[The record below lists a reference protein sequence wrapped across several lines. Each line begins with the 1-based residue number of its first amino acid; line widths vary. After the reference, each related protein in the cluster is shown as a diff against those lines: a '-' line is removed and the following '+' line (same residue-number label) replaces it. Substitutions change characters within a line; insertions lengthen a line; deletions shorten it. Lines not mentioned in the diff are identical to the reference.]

1 MSASTV
7 FKLSPLTIALLVA
20 SQATYAKDDIEIV
33 EVTGHTPEG
42 VDITIDS
49 DQLAKSQAQDLNDI
63 FRKDAEV
70 SVGGSSGVSQKVYVR
85 GLEDTML
92 NVSIDGAEQS
102 GNLFHHQGRLSIE
115 PELLKQ
121 VDVSAGTGRAT
132 DGPGALGGAIK
143 FTTKDAHDL
152 LAAGETYG
160 AMLKGG
166 YYTNNEGYK
175 VSASLYGEVAD
186 QLGLLASFGY
196 VDGDNIEDGKGQEQ
210 PYTALEQQIALL
222 KLSGQLNDEHYLSIS
237 YDYRNDD
244 GRRLNRPHFQP
255 SFKNAPLDQETD
267 RSTFTLNHKYAASEL
282 FNLDTTLYYTDS
294 RLAHKDHPRW
304 GTSDGSIQTTGI
316 KIFNTSKLTD
326 HTLVYGLDYKK
337 DKSEFETNYDGKKDD
352 EEKGTVYGLFVQDDW
367 MLTETIILTAGAR
380 YDWYELTDNK
390 DQDFDS
396 NGFSPNVG
404 INYNALEGLN
414 LFASYAEAFRGQQIK
429 ELFVIDYRENDPNRK
444 PEEARNLELGAN
456 YQYDDFFAG
465 VTFFDSTIK
474 DVVTNQDAV
483 YTNVG
488 DLDNQGVTAYLGYA
502 IADVSARLSYNQSR
516 PELNGTPLSD
526 EDSTLGTSIGDTWVL
541 DLIYQPMETLE
552 FGWNARFVE
561 RLTDVA
567 DPTVHP
573 EKSGYG
579 VHDVYAYWMPLAD
592 EELSLTLS
600 VKNVFD
606 KYYFDHASYMAYI
619 GSPVAQGYASPGRDF
634 RFNVTYAF

>member
-7 FKLSPLTIALLVA
+7 FKLSPLTIALFVA
-20 SQATYAKDDIEIV
+20 SQGTYANDDM
-33 EVTGHTPEG
+33 EVMEVLGHTPEG
-42 VDITIDS
+42 IDITIDS

-63 FRKDAEV
+63 FRKDAEI
-70 SVGGSSGVSQKVYVR
+70 SVGGSSGVSQKIYVR

-121 VDVSAGTGRAT
+121 VDVSAGAGRAT

-152 LAAGETYG
+152 LTAGETYG

-166 YYTNNEGYK
+166 YNTNNEGYK

-210 PYTALEQQIALL
+210 PYTALEQQVALL
-222 KLSGQLNDEHYLSIS
+222 KLSGQLNDEHYLSVS

-267 RSTFTLNHKYAASEL
+267 RSTFTLNHKYNASDL
-282 FNLDTTLYYTDS
+282 FNLDTTFYYTDS
-294 RLAHKDHPRW
+294 HLAHKDHPRW
-304 GTSDGSIQTTGI
+304 GTSDGSIQTSGV
-316 KIFNTSKLTD
+316 KIFNTSKLTG

-337 DKSEFETNYDGKKDD
+337 DKSEFETNYDGKKND

-380 YDWYELTDNK
+380 YDWYELTDNME
-390 DQDFDS
+390 QDFDS
-396 NGFSPNVG
+396 SGFSPNVG

-465 VTFFDSTIK
+465 ITFFDSTIK
-474 DVVTNQDAV
+474 DVVTNQGAI

-488 DLDNQGVTAYLGYA
+488 DLDNQGITAYLGYA

-541 DLIYQPMETLE
+541 DLIYQPMESLE

-573 EKSGYG
+573 EKPGYG
-579 VHDVYAYWMPLAD
+579 VHDVYAYWMPIAD

>member
-7 FKLSPLTIALLVA
+7 FKLSPLTIALFVA
-20 SQATYAKDDIEIV
+20 SQVTYANDDM
-33 EVTGHTPEG
+33 EVMEVLGHTPEG
-42 VDITIDS
+42 IDITIDS

-63 FRKDAEV
+63 FRKDAEI
-70 SVGGSSGVSQKVYVR
+70 SVGGSSGVSQKIYVR

-92 NVSIDGAEQS
+92 NVSIDGAAQS

-121 VDVSAGTGRAT
+121 VDVSAGAGRAT

-152 LAAGETYG
+152 LTAGETYG

-210 PYTALEQQIALL
+210 PYTALEQQVAIL
-222 KLSGQLNDEHYLSIS
+222 KLSGQLNDEHYLSVS

-267 RSTFTLNHKYAASEL
+267 RSTFTLNHKYNASDL
-282 FNLDTTLYYTDS
+282 FNLDTTFYYTDS

-304 GTSDGSIQTTGI
+304 GTSDGSIQTSGV
-316 KIFNTSKLTD
+316 KIFNTSKLTG

-337 DKSEFETNYDGKKDD
+337 DKSEFETNYDGKKND

-380 YDWYELTDNK
+380 YDWYELTDNME
-390 DQDFDS
+390 QDFDS
-396 NGFSPNVG
+396 SGFSPNVG
-404 INYNALEGLN
+404 INYNPLEGLN

-465 VTFFDSTIK
+465 ITFFDSTIK
-474 DVVTNQDAV
+474 DVVTNQGLRAPH
-483 YTNVG
+483 N
-488 DLDNQGVTAYLGYA
+488 
-502 IADVSARLSYNQSR
+502 
-516 PELNGTPLSD
+516 
-526 EDSTLGTSIGDTWVL
+526 
-541 DLIYQPMETLE
+541 
-552 FGWNARFVE
+552 
-561 RLTDVA
+561 
-567 DPTVHP
+567 
-573 EKSGYG
+573 
-579 VHDVYAYWMPLAD
+579 
-592 EELSLTLS
+592 
-600 VKNVFD
+600 
-606 KYYFDHASYMAYI
+606 
-619 GSPVAQGYASPGRDF
+619 
-634 RFNVTYAF
+634 

>member
-20 SQATYAKDDIEIV
+20 SQATYAKDDMEVI

-42 VDITIDS
+42 VDISIDS

-70 SVGGSSGVSQKVYVR
+70 SVGGSSGISQKIYVR

-121 VDVSAGTGRAT
+121 VDVSAGAGRAT

-152 LAAGETYG
+152 LAADQTYG

-175 VSASLYGEVAD
+175 ASASLYGEVAD

-196 VDGDNIEDGKGQEQ
+196 IDGDNIQDGRGEEQ
-210 PYTALEQQIALL
+210 PYTALEQQVALL
-222 KLSGQLNDEHYLSIS
+222 KLSGQLNDEHYLSVS

-255 SFKNAPLDQETD
+255 SFKNEPLDQETD
-267 RSTFTLNHKYAASEL
+267 RSTFTLNHKYSASDL
-282 FNLDTTLYYTDS
+282 FNLDTTFYYTDS

-304 GTSDGSIQTTGI
+304 GTSDGSIQTSGV
-316 KIFNTSKLTD
+316 KIFNTSKLSD

-367 MLTETIILTAGAR
+367 MLTDALILTAGAR
-380 YDWYELTDNK
+380 YDWYELTDNM

-396 NGFSPNVG
+396 SGFSPNVG
-404 INYNALEGLN
+404 INYNAFEGLN
-414 LFASYAEAFRGQQIK
+414 LFVSYAEAFRGQQIK

-456 YQYDDFFAG
+456 YQYDEFFAG
-465 VTFFDSTIK
+465 LTFFDSTIK
-474 DVVTNQDAV
+474 DVVTNQGAV

-488 DLDNQGVTAYLGYA
+488 DLDNQGITAYLGYA
-502 IADVSARLSYNQSR
+502 ISDVSVRLSYNQSR

-573 EKSGYG
+573 EKPGYG
-579 VHDVYAYWMPLAD
+579 VHDVYAYWMPIAD